1 MVLTALVRR
10 PGRILL
16 AILVASLAGLG
27 FVSSASASPGQVS
40 LNVDV
45 TGAEFACTDGTTY
58 TVVSGTAMF
67 LLHESDDATGGTHV
81 TGTVAP
87 TRVSLVSSS
96 DSGTYRLA
104 GASWFGGNFG
114 AGGQSDFTDTEH
126 FVILGA
132 GGVVANVQI
141 VAHFTQLPDGT
152 VTASFEKNTGTCTP
166 PED

>member
-1 MVLTALVRR
+1 MVVKALVRR
-10 PGRILL
+10 PSRVLL
-16 AILVASLAGLG
+16 LLVASLAGLG
-27 FVSSASASPGQVS
+27 LVQSASASPGQVS
-40 LNVDV
+40 HNVDI
-45 TGAEFACTDGTTY
+45 TGAAFPCADGTTY
-58 TVVSGTAMF
+58 TAVRGTAMF
-67 LLHESDDATGGTHV
+67 LFHESVDATGGTHV

-87 TRVSLVSSS
+87 TGVSLVSSS
-96 DSGTYRLA
+96 DTGTYRLA

-126 FVILGA
+126 FVILGP

-152 VTASFEKNTGTCTP
+152 VVVSFEKNTGACTP